1 MSTRNKG
8 TPAKKAASKKPAKRK
23 AAPKAKKV
31 LVSKKK
37 PVARKKAKPRA
48 VSPARVN
55 AAAKAFH
62 QAIDEHMEQKP
73 KKRFRFRDAITGLFV
88 RMGFAKKNP
97 DTTVRESR

>member
-8 TPAKKAASKKPAKRK
+8 IPAKKAASKKPAKRK

-48 VSPARVN
+48 YQDARID
-55 AAAKAFH
+55 ACAKEFDKVIHDHLAQPPKSWWRRALSRVLGRFHLMAF
-62 QAIDEHMEQKP
+62 
-73 KKRFRFRDAITGLFV
+73 F
-88 RMGFAKKNP
+88 
-97 DTTVRESR
+97 